1 MSINDIDSIDLND
14 ELDDDTNQVKI
25 CFQTPTKSYNI
36 SLLQLLKFSGF
47 IQKDLNVD
55 DNINRMKAKITEM
68 IESNY
73 IKEENLEIFFD
84 LLEEKKVKISQNNY
98 LDLCKLS
105 EMFEVEVLKKCL
117 TRYSKNHSNDIDF
130 ILNILIENEKQDENF
145 EVYSKIENSINI
157 EDFLID
163 NINECLQKKM
173 FAQLQISTIDR
184 IIKKSDKQQISNDLL
199 YDFISESI
207 ETRFSLFS
215 FLQIEKLSDVKF
227 KALYN
232 NFIQFEKN
240 GNDHYFQ
247 YLPVELE
254 YIKKLKDEKECLEKQ
269 IIQLEQANSQ
279 LLNKQ
284 KELMENNEKEVKEL
298 KEQQV
303 LILKENDIEKNK
315 FINMEVELKK
325 FLHLSINELVKL
337 LKPHNEVIEDFWS
350 SGILNI
356 IL

>member
-1 MSINDIDSIDLND
+1 M
-14 ELDDDTNQVKI
+14 
-25 CFQTPTKSYNI
+25 QT
-36 SLLQLLKFSGF
+36 
-47 IQKDLNVD
+47 
-55 DNINRMKAKITEM
+55 
-68 IESNY
+68 
-73 IKEENLEIFFD
+73 
-84 LLEEKKVKISQNNY
+84 
-98 LDLCKLS
+98 
-105 EMFEVEVLKKCL
+105 
-117 TRYSKNHSNDIDF
+117 HSNDIDF
-130 ILNILIENEKQDENF
+130 ILNILIEHEKQDENF

-350 SGILNI
+350 SGVLNKIL
-356 IL
+356 